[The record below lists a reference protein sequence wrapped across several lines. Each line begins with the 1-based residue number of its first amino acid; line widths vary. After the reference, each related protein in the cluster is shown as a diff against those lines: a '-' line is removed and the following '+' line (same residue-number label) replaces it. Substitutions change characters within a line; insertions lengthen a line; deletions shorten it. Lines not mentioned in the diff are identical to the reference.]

1 MLLRK
6 YGNFNEKVYIGNII
20 KEAIKKY
27 SSKKEQFDNLFE
39 DYKKIEKQQ
48 LEYILSDGTKLN
60 LYKTIEDVM
69 YGLYLHADLEK
80 IERLAKTEESLRF
93 VCVRKYVEELENVLL
108 KVYDL
113 LKEVEKLLKEIR
125 KN

>member
-1 MLLRK
+1 MLLKK

-48 LEYILSDGTKLN
+48 LEYILPDGTKLN

-80 IERLAKTEESLRF
+80 
-93 VCVRKYVEELENVLL
+93 
-108 KVYDL
+108 
-113 LKEVEKLLKEIR
+113 
-125 KN
+125 